1 MALSFHCFSSFYQP
15 IHPTQNIM
23 KTILLIEDTLT
34 EALII
39 KNALTAAGYN
49 IIQAGSSE
57 EAKSALAANK
67 PDLILTDIVLPG
79 ESGFE
84 LCRSIKETPE
94 MADIPVVMCSTK
106 NNEMDKFWGMK
117 QGAAAYITKP
127 ISEEELLRTVKLHA

>member
-1 MALSFHCFSSFYQP
+1 
-15 IHPTQNIM
+15 M

-94 MADIPVVMCSTK
+94 MANIPVVMCSTK